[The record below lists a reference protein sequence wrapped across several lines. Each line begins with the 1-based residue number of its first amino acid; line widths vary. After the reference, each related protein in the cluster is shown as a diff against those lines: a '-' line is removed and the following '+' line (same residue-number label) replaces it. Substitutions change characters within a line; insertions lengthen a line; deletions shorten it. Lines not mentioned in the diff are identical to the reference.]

1 MGRLERPGGL
11 PLGRP
16 ERKGGDSVNRELRRV
31 LAGVSI
37 ATLVAGAGISG
48 LGCAK
53 RAQGS

>member
-1 MGRLERPGGL
+1 M
-11 PLGRP
+11 
-16 ERKGGDSVNRELRRV
+16 NRELRRV